1 VQGYPLRA
9 FLICMVAYT
18 TAQMDLALFGYA
30 VPAIRAEFE
39 LSLSEVMAIVS
50 IAFLIGGAL
59 LLGLGWMGDRVGRLP
74 MFQFSLLGSSVLVT
88 LISVAPG
95 VIVLTVL
102 RGASIAVGGLSYPI
116 TGAIIT
122 EEMPARLRGLFMGLL
137 QIGYPLGW
145 ALASLWSMWLL
156 ATYGWRPL
164 FLVGLISLPMVW
176 VVRHYLREPPRAIT
190 AKSEQ
195 APAAL
200 ADLWAAEIRVRAA
213 TLFSAQF
220 LFVWAYAASIFYSPA
235 FCATS
240 EG

>member
-1 VQGYPLRA
+1 MVTAGYGSVPETALEKVQGYPLRA

-39 LSLSEVMAIVS
+39 LALSEVMAIVS

-95 VIVLTVL
+95 VIVLTLL

-137 QIGYPLGW
+137 QIC
-145 ALASLWSMWLL
+145 LL
-156 ATYGWRPL
+156 YT
-164 FLVGLISLPMVW
+164 SD
-176 VVRHYLREPPRAIT
+176 
-190 AKSEQ
+190 
-195 APAAL
+195 AA
-200 ADLWAAEIRVRAA
+200 DE
-213 TLFSAQF
+213 
-220 LFVWAYAASIFYSPA
+220 
-235 FCATS
+235 
-240 EG
+240 